1 MFDLSWSEMFI
12 VAIVGL
18 LVIGPEELP
27 GVIRNCKKVIA
38 KVKSS
43 AKEFTSAITD
53 IDEID
58 DLKNEANKLNEDMK
72 TIIDLEGNEQP
83 TYDISDLIGK
93 NEQRNNNGT
102 KQDSNKK

>member
-1 MFDLSWSEMFI
+1 MFDLSWSEMFV

-27 GVIRNCKKVIA
+27 AVVRNCKKVIA
-38 KVKSS
+38 KIKNT

-58 DLKNEANKLNEDMK
+58 DIKKEAQKLNEDMK

-83 TYDISDLIGK
+83 TYDISDIIK
-93 NEQRNNNGT
+93 E
-102 KQDSNKK
+102 KKPDKTSDN

>member
-27 GVIRNCKKVIA
+27 SVVRNCKKVIS
-38 KVKSS
+38 KIKST

-58 DLKNEANKLNEDMK
+58 DIKKEAQKLNDDMK
-72 TIIDLEGNEQP
+72 TIIDLEGKEQP
-83 TYDISDLIGK
+83 TYDISDLIDEK
-93 NEQRNNNGT
+93 KSDKT
-102 KQDSNKK
+102 SNS

>member
-1 MFDLSWSEMFI
+1 MFI

-27 GVIRNCKKVIA
+27 GVIRNCKKII
-38 KVKSS
+38 KKIKSTT
-43 AKEFTSAITD
+43 KEFTSAITD

-72 TIIDLEGNEQP
+72 TIIDLDGNEQP
-83 TYDISDLIGK
+83 TYDISDMLVEK
-93 NEQRNNNGT
+93 E
-102 KQDSNKK
+102 KKK